1 MKLGARK
8 IEVRFV
14 EQTPLDIC
22 LDLWLRWQDRSDS
35 GIGWRNRSVALSSE
49 ASASSEQLYDRMD
62 NETAEA
68 MDTMI
73 GDLKVQHN
81 WAIKKR
87 CGIATAWKFPSLI
100 FADVLLDAEAALE
113 KKMKIN
119 LATHNYFK

>member
-1 MKLGARK
+1 MKSGARK
-8 IEVRFV
+8 IEVRFI

-22 LDLWLRWQDRSDS
+22 LDLWLRWHDRGDLC
-35 GIGWRNRSVALSSE
+35 IGWSNKSGALTSE
-49 ASASSEQLYDRMD
+49 SSASSEQLYDRMD

-73 GDLKVQHN
+73 GDLKVQYN

-87 CGIATAWKFPSLI
+87 CGIATMWKFPSLI
-100 FADVLLDAEAALE
+100 FADVLFEAESELE